1 MLLLVFGVDSWLG
14 SQRHLRDTRAGLAAM
29 ARRLEAKP
37 AARVLT
43 LGSSTAGRWLKP
55 AYLSG
60 ALGLPVSAVA
70 DGHVASC
77 LHDCTYA
84 QVRQLL
90 RQDRHYELVFFGVNL
105 YGMCEFPAL
114 VRTIQ
119 QESLTPWEDLPDLLG
134 LYMESQTPLRSVGRF
149 VATKVS
155 GVYESPRYVRS
166 RLRRLLGIR
175 RESGSAHLWYRVRAD
190 KQEKWLP
197 LCDYAEESIH
207 YKTAISEKLF
217 DALSDLADR
226 VVLVFLPDASLASK
240 DAHQAEAWQRHRA
253 IQEHFAAKHRAVEFM
268 DLVEGGARNA
278 RLYRDHVHLNGQ
290 GITVQR
296 ALFERRLDEL
306 GLR

>member
-14 SQRHLRDTRAGLAAM
+14 GQREQRGTRAGLAAM
-29 ARRLEAKP
+29 AKRLETKP

-55 AYLSG
+55 TYLSG

-105 YGMCEFPAL
+105 YGMCELPSL

-119 QESLTPWEDLPDLLG
+119 HESLTPWEDLPDLLG
-134 LYMESQTPLRSVGRF
+134 LYAESQAPLRYIGRF
-149 VATKVS
+149 VATRVS
-155 GVYESPRYVRS
+155 EAYESPRYVRS
-166 RLRRLLGIR
+166 RLRGLLGMR
-175 RESGSAHLWYRVRAD
+175 RKAGTAHLWYRARVEKR
-190 KQEKWLP
+190 KWLP

-207 YKTAISEKLF
+207 YKRVISEKLF

-226 VVLVFLPDASLASK
+226 VVLVFLPDASLASE
-240 DAHQAEAWQRHRA
+240 DTDQRGAWQRHRV
-253 IQEHFAAKHRAVEFM
+253 IQEQFAATRPAVEFM
-268 DLVEGGARNA
+268 DLVEGGARDA
-278 RLYRDHVHLNGQ
+278 GYYRDRVHLNGR
-290 GITVQR
+290 GIAVQR
-296 ALFERRLDEL
+296 ELFERRLDEL